1 MASRYCSRL
10 LAARPL
16 TLAEPALSKADDP
29 DYIAELFSVFGPVK
43 VRRMFGGAG
52 LFVDGLMIGLLDEG
66 VIYLKA
72 DAHTIPAFEREDL
85 KPFSYETK
93 TGTHTL
99 ASYWRMPERLYDD
112 PDELARWAVQA
123 LEVARRTAQRKS
135 PARSQRKKTK
145 PARKRVSK
153 K

>member
-1 MASRYCSRL
+1 MNS
-10 LAARPL
+10 
-16 TLAEPALSKADDP
+16 AEDP
-29 DYIAELFSVFGPVK
+29 DYIAELFAAFGPVK

-52 LFVDGLMIGLLDEG
+52 LFVDGLMIGLVSDG

-72 DAHTIPAFEREDL
+72 DGQTAPAFEREDL

-93 TGTHTL
+93 TGTHML

-112 PDELARWAVQA
+112 PDELARWATQA
-123 LEVARRTAQRKS
+123 LEVARRTAQKKS
-135 PARSQRKKTK
+135 SARSPRTKAKTG
-145 PARKRVSK
+145 RKRASK